1 MASFFEKLKKGMGA
15 EAPVKEE
22 ILEKPEVKIPKPKTL
37 QKEKK
42 LPKEPKET
50 PSEQVKKIEPE
61 FKEKLLESP
70 KVKEFEKKKIEVK
83 KAEETKQKPTKEK
96 GDLESPNPSI
106 EISGDKTIED
116 KSSFVKTTE
125 DKEKWLQ
132 PEGEL
137 AVDVYQTEEE
147 IVIQSTIA
155 GIKPESLD
163 ISVENDVVTI
173 RGIRERPEEAGER
186 DYFYQEC
193 YWGPFSRKIILP
205 EETDPSRTDATMKE
219 GVLTIRIPKIQKEKK
234 RKIIVQA

>member
-22 ILEKPEVKIPKPKTL
+22 FLEKPEARNPKPKTL

-42 LPKEPKET
+42 SPKEPKET

-106 EISGDKTIED
+106 EISGEKAI
-116 KSSFVKTTE
+116 S

-234 RKIIVQA
+234 RKVMVKG

>member
-1 MASFFEKLKKGMGA
+1 MTSFFEKLKKGMGA

-22 ILEKPEVKIPKPKTL
+22 ILEKPELRIPKPKTL

-42 LPKEPKET
+42 SPKEPKEI

-70 KVKEFEKKKIEVK
+70 KNTEEVKRKKIEVK
-83 KAEETKQKPTKEK
+83 KTEETKQKPTKEK
-96 GDLESPNPSI
+96 KDLESPIPSV
-106 EISGDKTIED
+106 EISEGKTIED
-116 KSSFVKTTE
+116 K
-125 DKEKWLQ
+125 EKWFQ

-234 RKIIVQA
+234 RNVMVKG

>member
-1 MASFFEKLKKGMGA
+1 MTSFFEKLKKGMGA

-22 ILEKPEVKIPKPKTL
+22 ILEKPEARIPKPKTL

-42 LPKEPKET
+42 PPKEPKEI

-70 KVKEFEKKKIEVK
+70 KAKEFEKKKIEVK
-83 KAEETKQKPTKEK
+83 KTEETKQKPTKEK
-96 GDLESPNPSI
+96 GDLESPTSSI
-106 EISGDKTIED
+106 KISGEKAIG
-116 KSSFVKTTE
+116 

-137 AVDVYQTEEE
+137 AVDVYQTKEE

-173 RGIRERPEEAGER
+173 RGSRERPEETEER

>member
-1 MASFFEKLKKGMGA
+1 MNSFFEKLKKGMGA

-22 ILEKPEVKIPKPKTL
+22 ILEKPEAGISKPKTL

-42 LPKEPKET
+42 PLKEPKEI

-70 KVKEFEKKKIEVK
+70 KNTEEVKKKKIEVK

-96 GDLESPNPSI
+96 ENLESPNPSI
-106 EISGDKTIED
+106 EISEKKTI
-116 KSSFVKTTE
+116 E

-173 RGIRERPEEAGER
+173 RGIRERSEEDGER

-234 RKIIVQA
+234 RKVMVKG

>member
-1 MASFFEKLKKGMGA
+1 MNSFFEKLKKGMGA

-22 ILEKPEVKIPKPKTL
+22 ILEKPEARTPKPKTL

-42 LPKEPKET
+42 PPKEPKEG

-70 KVKEFEKKKIEVK
+70 KTEDIKKIEVK
-83 KAEETKQKPTKEK
+83 KTEETKQKPTKEK
-96 GDLESPNPSI
+96 KDSESPNPSI
-106 EISGDKTIED
+106 EISEEKTI
-116 KSSFVKTTE
+116 E

-173 RGIRERPEEAGER
+173 RGIRKRPEETGER

-234 RKIIVQA
+234 RKVMVKG

>member
-1 MASFFEKLKKGMGA
+1 MANSFFEKLKKGMGV
-15 EAPVKEE
+15 EAPVKKEIGEE
-22 ILEKPEVKIPKPKTL
+22 LEEKPKVV

-42 LPKEPKET
+42 PKREIQEIPVRETKKLEPESGEKPLELPKAE
-50 PSEQVKKIEPE
+50 
-61 FKEKLLESP
+61 
-70 KVKEFEKKKIEVK
+70 EFEEKKIEVK
-83 KAEETKQKPTKEK
+83 KPEETKRKPAKEK
-96 GDLESPNPSI
+96 ADLESPTSSI
-106 EISGDKTIED
+106 KISGEKTIG
-116 KSSFVKTTE
+116 

-155 GIKPESLD
+155 GILPESLD

-173 RGIRERPEEAGER
+173 RGIRERPQEPDER

-193 YWGPFSRKIILP
+193 YWGPFSREIILP

-219 GVLTIRIPKIQKEKK
+219 GVLTIRIPKIKKEKK
-234 RKIIVQA
+234 RKILVKG

>member
-1 MASFFEKLKKGMGA
+1 MNSFFEKLKKGMGA

-22 ILEKPEVKIPKPKTL
+22 ILEKPEAGISKPKTL

-42 LPKEPKET
+42 PLKEPKEI

-70 KVKEFEKKKIEVK
+70 KNTEEVKKKKIEVK

-96 GDLESPNPSI
+96 ENLESPNPSI
-106 EISGDKTIED
+106 EISEKKTI
-116 KSSFVKTTE
+116 E

-173 RGIRERPEEAGER
+173 RGIRERPEEDGER

-234 RKIIVQA
+234 RKVMVKG

>member
-1 MASFFEKLKKGMGA
+1 MNSFFEKLKKGMGA

-22 ILEKPEVKIPKPKTL
+22 ILEKPEAGISKPKTL

-42 LPKEPKET
+42 PLKEPKEI

-70 KVKEFEKKKIEVK
+70 KNTEEVKKKKIEVK

-96 GDLESPNPSI
+96 ENLESPNPSI
-106 EISGDKTIED
+106 EISEKKTI
-116 KSSFVKTTE
+116 E

-234 RKIIVQA
+234 RKVMVKG

>member
-15 EAPVKEE
+15 EVPVKEE
-22 ILEKPEVKIPKPKTL
+22 ILKKPEVMIPKPKTL
-37 QKEKK
+37 QKEKRS
-42 LPKEPKET
+42 PKEFKEIL
-50 PSEQVKKIEPE
+50 SEQVKKIEPE

-83 KAEETKQKPTKEK
+83 KTEETKQKPTKEK
-96 GDLESPNPSI
+96 RDLESPTPSI
-106 EISGDKTIED
+106 EISEEKTM
-116 KSSFVKTTE
+116 E

-137 AVDVYQTEEE
+137 AVDVYQTGEE

-173 RGIRERPEEAGER
+173 RGIRERPEETGER

-219 GVLTIRIPKIQKEKK
+219 GILTIRIPKIQKEKK

>member
-1 MASFFEKLKKGMGA
+1 MNSFFEKLKKGMGA

-22 ILEKPEVKIPKPKTL
+22 ILEKPEARTPKPKTL

-42 LPKEPKET
+42 LPKEPKEI

-83 KAEETKQKPTKEK
+83 KTEETKQKPTKEK
-96 GDLESPNPSI
+96 ENLESPNPSI
-106 EISGDKTIED
+106 EISEEKTIED
-116 KSSFVKTTE
+116 KK
-125 DKEKWLQ
+125 KWLQ

-173 RGIRERPEEAGER
+173 RGIRERPEEDGER

-234 RKIIVQA
+234 RKIVVQA